1 MDMTLAAIV
10 LALLLIVALILHECK
25 RREAKQ
31 LRAELEHTQAQ
42 VGTKIRE
49 AKRAALFE
57 GYKLCQGDAYVAVVK
72 AENRGASAI
81 EALRA
86 LTPPVVLAQAEQRL
100 EWITV

>member
-10 LALLLIVALILHECK
+10 LALLLIVALILHEAK

-31 LRAELEHTQAQ
+31 LRAELGHTQAQ
-42 VGTKIRE
+42 YAAKIRE

-57 GYKLCQGDAYVAVVK
+57 GYKLCQGDAYVAVAK

-81 EALRA
+81 EALRT
-86 LTPPVVLAQAEQRL
+86 LTPPAIVAQAEQRL
-100 EWITV
+100 EWIPV